1 MPILGWPE
9 LILIL
14 AIVLIV
20 FGASRLKGLGKAVGE
35 SIREFKKA
43 SSEEPPPTRKEDE
56 KEAIFEAARKMG
68 VDTKGKSMEQIL
80 NEMKEKAAK
89 EGEVP

>member
-43 SSEEPPPTRKEDE
+43 SSEEPQKTRKEEE
-56 KEAIFEAARKMG
+56 KEAIVEAARKMG
-68 VDTKGKSMEQIL
+68 VDTSGKSVEQIL
-80 NEMKEKAAK
+80 DEMSKTAK
-89 EGEVP
+89 RPEAS